1 MDQLIFNKDGIWV
14 VDGSTYLIASIMS
27 IILHLILLFP
37 FRLANISSSN
47 SRYVKVDRVLLA
59 LLYILDLS
67 VQYLV
72 YLACSLAGGRRGITL
87 GAVSDKSVSVV
98 VVVVVEVEVEGEKG

>member
-1 MDQLIFNKDGIWV
+1 
-14 VDGSTYLIASIMS
+14 
-27 IILHLILLFP
+27 
-37 FRLANISSSN
+37 
-47 SRYVKVDRVLLA
+47 
-59 LLYILDLS
+59 LYILDLS

-98 VVVVVEVEVEGEKG
+98 VGVVVEVEVEVEGEKG